1 MNQPTPQYSELLTN
15 PVEQFLLYLK
25 SERQL
30 SENTQVNYRRQ
41 LYVTIQLLCDSEITC
56 WQDVDASVVR
66 TLVGRSKR
74 DGLSASSLA
83 LRLSAL
89 RSFFNWMI
97 YQKQLTANPAKAVQN
112 PKQARHLPK
121 NINVDEIHQLMNIN
135 GNDPLSVR
143 DRAMLE
149 LMYGSGLRLTEL
161 IDIDCKALNLN
172 DGEIRVI
179 GKGSKERKLPLGSQ
193 SIRWIKNWLAV
204 RNQFVPQDD
213 ALFISKLGRRISPR
227 NVQKRFMQWGIK
239 QGLTFHVHPHKLRHS
254 FATHLLESSGD
265 LRAVQ
270 ELLGHA
276 DLSTTQIYTHLD
288 FAHLA
293 AVYDQ
298 AHPRAKR
305 GK

>member
-1 MNQPTPQYSELLTN
+1 MNQPTPQYSELLTK

-89 RSFFNWMI
+89 RSFFNWMV

-193 SIRWIKNWLAV
+193 SIRWIKNWLAM
-204 RNQFVPQDD
+204 RNQFAPQDD